1 MSKLSWK
8 LFKTLGFSVTTV
20 DQEKVAHLPRFH
32 PADDDITIGKD
43 SEGDFRF
50 VVGDCY
56 YFGQPLRTDKQL
68 QTLFPLLFGHP
79 LPSAP
84 TV

>member
-1 MSKLSWK
+1 MSKLSCK

-20 DQEKVAHLPRFH
+20 EHEKVARLPRFH
-32 PADDDITIGKD
+32 PAYDDITIGKD
-43 SEGDFRF
+43 SEGDFRLL
-50 VVGDCY
+50 VGEHS
-56 YFGQPLRTDKQL
+56 YFGQALRTDKQL

-79 LPSAP
+79 LPSSP